1 MVILNSVDERK
12 YIYLV
17 KSGKHIIIKLLT
29 TNALNW
35 IRKYSKLLLLLFLSK
50 YLKRIVAKGIEEVLH
65 CGVLSKNI

>member
-17 KSGKHIIIKLLT
+17 RSDKHIIIKLLT

-35 IRKYSKLLLLLFLSK
+35 IRK
-50 YLKRIVAKGIEEVLH
+50 
-65 CGVLSKNI
+65 

>member
-17 KSGKHIIIKLLT
+17 RSGKHIIIKLLT

-35 IRKYSKLLLLLFLSK
+35 IRK
-50 YLKRIVAKGIEEVLH
+50 
-65 CGVLSKNI
+65 